1 MIYDLAIV
9 GAGPAG
15 LMAARIAAEQGLRV
29 VLLEKRPHISEI
41 TRACCEQFIM
51 DENYSGD
58 TLHIEPDRVVFT
70 KNGFS
75 VEYDGPR
82 HEVTDKYYVSPSGK
96 TIHFAHPDRRPIVVK
111 FDKGRLLQQQ
121 LEICRQN
128 EVDYRPETVV
138 FSATDRGGDVE
149 LECSSGGT
157 HYTLK
162 AKKVIAA
169 DGVNTGVSE
178 ALGLNRDRKLFATA
192 WCIVY
197 FMEGVSCYEP
207 AALKTYYGRAYQA
220 LAPVM
225 IGPSIHDQNVAYVIF
240 TGNSKFQPKT
250 LFKSF
255 TTQGRLAHAFK
266 NANVVKQVGCSL
278 KTFSPM
284 TVPWRG
290 NCLSIGDAAA
300 YVEVETQ
307 GALMCGY
314 HAGHA
319 VARELKG
326 ENGFSQYTNW
336 WQKSFEFNGDDYMRV
351 AQGFALVPKYTDDEL
366 DYLFGLVE
374 GETLEGS
381 YNQYRSPE
389 IMWNAI
395 LNHRDAIQT
404 ERPEIMNK
412 INAGGGSLS
421 DMLG

>member
-15 LMAARIAAEQGLRV
+15 LMAAKTAADKGINT
-29 VLLEKRPHISEI
+29 VLIEKRPRISEI

-58 TLHIEPDRVVFT
+58 TLRIESDKVVFP

-75 VEYDGPR
+75 VDYNGPR
-82 HEVTDKYYVSPSGK
+82 FNITDKYYISPSER

-111 FDKGRLLQQQ
+111 FDKGHLLQQL
-121 LEICRQN
+121 LERCTRGGVQ
-128 EVDYRPETVV
+128 YQPETVV
-138 FSATDRGGDVE
+138 FNAKDNGDDVA
-149 LECSSGGT
+149 LECTSSGRHT
-157 HYTLK
+157 TLR
-162 AKKVIAA
+162 ARKVIAA
-169 DGVNTGVSE
+169 DGVNTGVSN
-178 ALGLNRDRKLFATA
+178 ALGLNRDRRLYAIAF
-192 WCIVY
+192 CIVY
-197 FMEGVSCYEP
+197 FMEGVSCYE
-207 AALKTYYGRAYQA
+207 ATALKTYYGRAYQA

-225 IGPSIHDQNVAYVIF
+225 IGPSIQDEKIAYVIF
-240 TGNSKFQPKT
+240 TGNAKHQPRQ
-250 LFKSF
+250 LFKRF
-255 TTQGRLAHAFK
+255 TTTGRLASAFTD
-266 NANVVKQVGCSL
+266 ARIVKKLGSTL

-284 TVPWRG
+284 SVPWQG
-290 NCLSIGDAAA
+290 NTLVIGDAAA

-314 HAGHA
+314 QAGRA
-319 VARELKG
+319 VARELNGKK
-326 ENGFSQYTNW
+326 GFSEYTDW

-374 GETLEGS
+374 GETLEGT

-389 IMWNAI
+389 VMWNAI
-395 LNHRDAIQT
+395 LRHRKTIT
-404 ERPEIMNK
+404 VERPEIMDK
-412 INAGGGSLS
+412 INAGAGSLS